1 MRLGLRFVFFLGF
14 FIFLSMTCHIGGEL
28 MGSAIVKPATVVEK
42 EKDYIGELIECRKEE
57 RLTQLLE
64 KYEKHYRFNGSVLV
78 AYKGQVLVDRP
89 IGYSDFAEKQPMTS
103 QSHFQL
109 ASVSKQFTAAAI
121 MLLKQQGKL
130 EFDDEVKKHI
140 PQWPYPGMTIRHLL
154 SHTSGL
160 SNYMW
165 LVEHK
170 WKKGHA
176 PYNHEVVGMLIQHNM
191 PLNFVPGRYHSYSNT
206 GYVVLAYIVEKV
218 SGKYFA
224 DFLDENIFKPL
235 GMKNTFA
242 YSQTINR
249 KNQEKI
255 AGYQGTRRGYRKIDE
270 TINDGCQGDKGIYS
284 TANDL
289 YKWDQ
294 ALYAGKLISP
304 EILDE
309 AFTMTTLRNKRKVPY
324 GFGFRII
331 EKDDQKTV
339 YHHGLWNGFR
349 TTLIRYVS
357 NDCTIIVL
365 NNTNSDAKHMIV
377 KDIEK
382 ILLGEEDIP
391 ADELSKSALVSAEDA
406 DAEEGN

>member
-1 MRLGLRFVFFLGF
+1 MRLGFRFLFFLGF
-14 FIFLSMTCHIGGEL
+14 FVFLSMTCQISGEL
-28 MGSAIVKPATVVEK
+28 MGSAVVKPSFVVK
-42 EKDYIGELIECRKEE
+42 QEKDYIGELIECSKEE
-57 RLTQLLE
+57 RLQNLLDRYA
-64 KYEKHYRFNGSVLV
+64 KYYRFNGSVLV
-78 AYKGQVLVDRP
+78 SWKGQVLCDRAM
-89 IGYSDFAEKQPMTS
+89 GYCDFTEKQPLTS

-121 MLLKQQGKL
+121 MLLHQQGKL
-130 EFDDEVKKHI
+130 EFDDEVKKYI
-140 PQWPYPGMTIRHLL
+140 PQWPYAGMTIRHLL
-154 SHTSGL
+154 THTSGI

-170 WKKGHA
+170 WKKPHS
-176 PYNHEVVGMLIQHNM
+176 PYNHEVVAMLIEHNM

-206 GYVVLAYIVEKV
+206 GYVVLAYLVEKI
-218 SGKYFA
+218 SGNYFA
-224 DFLDENIFKPL
+224 DFLDENIFQPL

-249 KNQEKI
+249 KNQDKVS
-255 AGYQGTRRGYRKIDE
+255 GFQPTRRGYRKIDE
-270 TINDGCQGDKGIYS
+270 TIHDGCMGDKGIYS

-294 ALYAGKLISP
+294 ALYSGKLISS
-304 EILDE
+304 EVLDE

-331 EKDDQKTV
+331 EKDDSKTV

-349 TTLIRYVS
+349 TSLIRYVS
-357 NDCTIIVL
+357 DSCTIIVL
-365 NNTNSDAKHMIV
+365 NNTGSDAKHMLV

-382 ILLGEEDIP
+382 ILLGEENIP
-391 ADELSKSALVSAEDA
+391 AEELSKATLVSGIV
-406 DAEEGN
+406 EEE